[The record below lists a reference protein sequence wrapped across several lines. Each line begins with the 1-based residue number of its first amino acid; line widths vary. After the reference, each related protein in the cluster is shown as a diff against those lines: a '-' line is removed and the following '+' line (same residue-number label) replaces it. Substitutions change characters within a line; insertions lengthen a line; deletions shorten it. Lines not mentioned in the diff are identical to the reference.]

1 MTLRSIGIWSVVLVL
16 LSGSILKFNVQ
27 WMRSP
32 ARRGVGRAVRL
43 ALGGFFW
50 EGFLFW

>member
-1 MTLRSIGIWSVVLVL
+1 MTLHSIGIWSVVPML

-32 ARRGVGRAVRL
+32 ARLGVGRAVRL
-43 ALGGFFW
+43 ARGGFF
-50 EGFLFW
+50 